1 MDLFELARSVQA
13 DKNRE
18 IAAESRRRLLLGT
31 PASTAAAKPTGS
43 LAPRQAQ
50 PSTSTRAA
58 AR

>member
-18 IAAESRRRLLLGT
+18 IAAESRRRLLLGQ
-31 PASTAAAKPTGS
+31 PGSTTAAKPTGT
-43 LAPRQAQ
+43 LALRQAQ

-58 AR
+58 TR